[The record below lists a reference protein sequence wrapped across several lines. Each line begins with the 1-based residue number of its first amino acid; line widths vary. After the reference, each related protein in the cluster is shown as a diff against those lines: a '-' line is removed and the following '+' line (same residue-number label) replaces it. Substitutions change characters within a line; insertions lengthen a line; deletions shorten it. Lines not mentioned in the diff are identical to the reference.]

1 MNKIFLN
8 ALGYLL
14 FLIIIVIIFHII
26 KYEIK
31 KQNIKLKSNIDEKY
45 LEYFYISFF
54 AIISGILLMFGYM
67 FFTPAFLNI
76 LSNRNLANVATSTAV
91 ISTSLLLSAYF
102 QDILQELLN
111 VKIKVDV
118 YKNVVAYIIGRIIL
132 ITGIHFIL

>member
-1 MNKIFLN
+1 
-8 ALGYLL
+8 
-14 FLIIIVIIFHII
+14 
-26 KYEIK
+26 
-31 KQNIKLKSNIDEKY
+31 
-45 LEYFYISFF
+45 
-54 AIISGILLMFGYM
+54 MFGYM